1 MDLSDKIKG
10 YANSINDSWRKSTDS
25 VIDTARLCAE
35 ADKKLKTADQS
46 KLFPVLVFNKST
58 FSKLAKIGSNEQ
70 LLSKDL
76 RPSLPPS
83 YSILY
88 ELAKLPEEDLKLAI
102 KERVINPNMTRA
114 DLERWV
120 AERKGE
126 AHSEDEGEKLRL
138 FATLRA
144 PSSLGKEREEELE
157 IALDGLMKKFGIA
170 VQRPRN
176 LESDVMMRIV
186 RKVNDHIRKGA
197 RQYIRYLRSA
207 RLGDRS
213 NLSASDRK
221 TLWGFSDDDL
231 KIDDNATWDRIEDVL
246 ELVGASDQFERL
258 RDEAL
263 RLHGVSENTVR
274 AHRDITEEQAMA
286 EIEAIVKGLQARGT
300 HLSGGKL
307 PDFSDFH

>member
-1 MDLSDKIKG
+1 MELSEKVKE
-10 YANSINDSWRKSTDS
+10 YAKSINASWRKSTDS
-25 VIDTARLCAE
+25 VIETAKLCAE
-35 ADKKLKTADQS
+35 ADKKLKPSEKT
-46 KLFPVLVFNKST
+46 KLFDVLAFNKAT
-58 FSKLAKIGSNEQ
+58 FSKLAKIGGHSH
-70 LLSKDL
+70 LLSQDV

-83 YSILY
+83 YTILY
-88 ELAKLPEEDLKLAI
+88 EVAKLSEEDLKLAI

-126 AHSEDEGEKLRL
+126 AHSEDEGEKYRL

-157 IALDGLMKKFGIA
+157 IALDELMKKFGIA

-221 TLWGFSDDDL
+221 TLWGYSDDDL

-286 EIEAIVKGLQARGT
+286 EIEAIVKGLQARDT
-300 HLSGGKL
+300 YSPRLE
-307 PDFSDFH
+307 DFSDFH